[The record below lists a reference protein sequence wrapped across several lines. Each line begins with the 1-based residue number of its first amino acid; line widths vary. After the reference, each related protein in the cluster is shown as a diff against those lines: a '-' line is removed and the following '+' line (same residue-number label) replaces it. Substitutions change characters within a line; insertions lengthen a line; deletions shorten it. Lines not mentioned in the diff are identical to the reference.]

1 MAKTKTSKKNTKP
14 TMIIFDFT
22 EVYNNMKAEQERD
35 LAEAAAYA
43 ISYMDEKT
51 ENNAVPYY
59 RSGSYLC
66 SSFCTGT
73 YGKTGISVRNSGA
86 VFVIYDTLSD
96 RGMGH
101 HLPGCAQYQSWSGI

>member
-43 ISYMDEKT
+43 ISHMDEKI
-51 ENNAVPYY
+51 ENNH
-59 RSGSYLC
+59 
-66 SSFCTGT
+66 TT
-73 YGKTGISVRNSGA
+73 KTSLWQKIKNLFKR
-86 VFVIYDTLSD
+86 
-96 RGMGH
+96 RK
-101 HLPGCAQYQSWSGI
+101 

>member
-43 ISYMDEKT
+43 ISHIDEKS
-51 ENNAVPYY
+51 ENNQ
-59 RSGSYLC
+59 
-66 SSFCTGT
+66 TT
-73 YGKTGISVRNSGA
+73 KTSLWQKIKNLFKR
-86 VFVIYDTLSD
+86 
-96 RGMGH
+96 RK
-101 HLPGCAQYQSWSGI
+101 

>member
-1 MAKTKTSKKNTKP
+1 MAKTITSIKNTKP

-51 ENNAVPYY
+51 ENNH
-59 RSGSYLC
+59 
-66 SSFCTGT
+66 TT
-73 YGKTGISVRNSGA
+73 KTSLWQKIKNLFKR
-86 VFVIYDTLSD
+86 
-96 RGMGH
+96 RK
-101 HLPGCAQYQSWSGI
+101 

>member
-43 ISYMDEKT
+43 RAQVDEKK
-51 ENNAVPYY
+51 ENNH
-59 RSGSYLC
+59 
-66 SSFCTGT
+66 TT
-73 YGKTGISVRNSGA
+73 KTSLWQKIKNLFKR
-86 VFVIYDTLSD
+86 
-96 RGMGH
+96 RK
-101 HLPGCAQYQSWSGI
+101 

>member
-43 ISYMDEKT
+43 ISHMDEET
-51 ENNAVPYY
+51 ENNH
-59 RSGSYLC
+59 
-66 SSFCTGT
+66 TT
-73 YGKTGISVRNSGA
+73 KTSLWQKIKNLFKR
-86 VFVIYDTLSD
+86 
-96 RGMGH
+96 RK
-101 HLPGCAQYQSWSGI
+101 

>member
-43 ISYMDEKT
+43 ISHIDEKL
-51 ENNAVPYY
+51 ENNQ
-59 RSGSYLC
+59 
-66 SSFCTGT
+66 TT
-73 YGKTGISVRNSGA
+73 KTSLWQKIKNLFKR
-86 VFVIYDTLSD
+86 
-96 RGMGH
+96 RK
-101 HLPGCAQYQSWSGI
+101 

>member
-43 ISYMDEKT
+43 ISHMDEKT
-51 ENNAVPYY
+51 ENNHI
-59 RSGSYLC
+59 
-66 SSFCTGT
+66 T
-73 YGKTGISVRNSGA
+73 KTSLWQKIKNLFKR
-86 VFVIYDTLSD
+86 
-96 RGMGH
+96 RK
-101 HLPGCAQYQSWSGI
+101 

>member
-43 ISYMDEKT
+43 VSHMDEKT
-51 ENNAVPYY
+51 ENNY
-59 RSGSYLC
+59 
-66 SSFCTGT
+66 TT
-73 YGKTGISVRNSGA
+73 KTSLWQKIKNLFKR
-86 VFVIYDTLSD
+86 
-96 RGMGH
+96 RK
-101 HLPGCAQYQSWSGI
+101 

>member
-43 ISYMDEKT
+43 ISHMDENT
-51 ENNAVPYY
+51 ENNH
-59 RSGSYLC
+59 
-66 SSFCTGT
+66 TT
-73 YGKTGISVRNSGA
+73 KTSLWQKIKNLFKR
-86 VFVIYDTLSD
+86 
-96 RGMGH
+96 RK
-101 HLPGCAQYQSWSGI
+101 

>member
-43 ISYMDEKT
+43 IAHVDEKT
-51 ENNAVPYY
+51 ENNHN
-59 RSGSYLC
+59 
-66 SSFCTGT
+66 T
-73 YGKTGISVRNSGA
+73 KTSLRQKIKNLFKR
-86 VFVIYDTLSD
+86 
-96 RGMGH
+96 RK
-101 HLPGCAQYQSWSGI
+101 

>member
-43 ISYMDEKT
+43 ISHIDEK
-51 ENNAVPYY
+51 
-59 RSGSYLC
+59 
-66 SSFCTGT
+66 
-73 YGKTGISVRNSGA
+73 I
-86 VFVIYDTLSD
+86 
-96 RGMGH
+96 
-101 HLPGCAQYQSWSGI
+101 

>member
-43 ISYMDEKT
+43 ISHMDEKT
-51 ENNAVPYY
+51 ENNY
-59 RSGSYLC
+59 
-66 SSFCTGT
+66 TT
-73 YGKTGISVRNSGA
+73 KTSLWQKIKNLFKR
-86 VFVIYDTLSD
+86 
-96 RGMGH
+96 RR
-101 HLPGCAQYQSWSGI
+101 

>member
-43 ISYMDEKT
+43 IPQMDEKT
-51 ENNAVPYY
+51 ENNH
-59 RSGSYLC
+59 
-66 SSFCTGT
+66 TT
-73 YGKTGISVRNSGA
+73 KTSLWQKIKNLFKR
-86 VFVIYDTLSD
+86 
-96 RGMGH
+96 RK
-101 HLPGCAQYQSWSGI
+101 

>member
-43 ISYMDEKT
+43 ISHMDEKT
-51 ENNAVPYY
+51 EN
-59 RSGSYLC
+59 
-66 SSFCTGT
+66 THT
-73 YGKTGISVRNSGA
+73 TKTSLWQKIKNLFKR
-86 VFVIYDTLSD
+86 
-96 RGMGH
+96 RK
-101 HLPGCAQYQSWSGI
+101 

>member
-43 ISYMDEKT
+43 ISHMDEKT
-51 ENNAVPYY
+51 EIITLLKLV
-59 RSGSYLC
+59 
-66 SSFCTGT
+66 
-73 YGKTGISVRNSGA
+73 YGRKLRTCLNEESN
-86 VFVIYDTLSD
+86 L
-96 RGMGH
+96 
-101 HLPGCAQYQSWSGI
+101 

>member
-43 ISYMDEKT
+43 ISCMDEKT
-51 ENNAVPYY
+51 ENNH
-59 RSGSYLC
+59 
-66 SSFCTGT
+66 TT
-73 YGKTGISVRNSGA
+73 KTSLWQKIKNLFKR
-86 VFVIYDTLSD
+86 
-96 RGMGH
+96 RK
-101 HLPGCAQYQSWSGI
+101 

>member
-43 ISYMDEKT
+43 KSHMDEKT
-51 ENNAVPYY
+51 ENNH
-59 RSGSYLC
+59 
-66 SSFCTGT
+66 TT
-73 YGKTGISVRNSGA
+73 KTSLWQKIKNLFKR
-86 VFVIYDTLSD
+86 
-96 RGMGH
+96 RK
-101 HLPGCAQYQSWSGI
+101 

>member
-43 ISYMDEKT
+43 TSHMDEKT
-51 ENNAVPYY
+51 ENNH
-59 RSGSYLC
+59 
-66 SSFCTGT
+66 TT
-73 YGKTGISVRNSGA
+73 KTSLWQKIKNLFKR
-86 VFVIYDTLSD
+86 
-96 RGMGH
+96 RK
-101 HLPGCAQYQSWSGI
+101 

>member
-43 ISYMDEKT
+43 IFSCKI
-51 ENNAVPYY
+51 
-59 RSGSYLC
+59 
-66 SSFCTGT
+66 
-73 YGKTGISVRNSGA
+73 GKV
-86 VFVIYDTLSD
+86 
-96 RGMGH
+96 
-101 HLPGCAQYQSWSGI
+101 

>member
-43 ISYMDEKT
+43 ISLMDEKT
-51 ENNAVPYY
+51 ENNH
-59 RSGSYLC
+59 
-66 SSFCTGT
+66 TT
-73 YGKTGISVRNSGA
+73 KTSLWQKIKNLFKR
-86 VFVIYDTLSD
+86 
-96 RGMGH
+96 RK
-101 HLPGCAQYQSWSGI
+101 

>member
-43 ISYMDEKT
+43 ISHMDEKT
-51 ENNAVPYY
+51 ENNHA
-59 RSGSYLC
+59 
-66 SSFCTGT
+66 T
-73 YGKTGISVRNSGA
+73 KTSLWQKIKNLFKR
-86 VFVIYDTLSD
+86 
-96 RGMGH
+96 RK
-101 HLPGCAQYQSWSGI
+101 

>member
-43 ISYMDEKT
+43 ISHMDEKT
-51 ENNAVPYY
+51 ENNQ
-59 RSGSYLC
+59 C
-66 SSFCTGT
+66 
-73 YGKTGISVRNSGA
+73 IS
-86 VFVIYDTLSD
+86 T
-96 RGMGH
+96 
-101 HLPGCAQYQSWSGI
+101 

>member
-43 ISYMDEKT
+43 ISHIDEKT
-51 ENNAVPYY
+51 ENNH
-59 RSGSYLC
+59 
-66 SSFCTGT
+66 TI
-73 YGKTGISVRNSGA
+73 KTSLWQKIKNLFKR
-86 VFVIYDTLSD
+86 
-96 RGMGH
+96 RK
-101 HLPGCAQYQSWSGI
+101 

>member
-43 ISYMDEKT
+43 IAHVDEKQKIIILLKL
-51 ENNAVPYY
+51 V
-59 RSGSYLC
+59 
-66 SSFCTGT
+66 
-73 YGKTGISVRNSGA
+73 YGRKLRTCLNEESN
-86 VFVIYDTLSD
+86 L
-96 RGMGH
+96 
-101 HLPGCAQYQSWSGI
+101 